1 MGKTKPFTPASHI
14 IRDVRKDDIG
24 PAQCEALPPI
34 ESVIRSVNDYRKN
47 GRPKDP
53 TTKDF
58 DLKVEAISDDFLLED
73 IIMNGERH
81 VIFSTKQQL
90 KLLEHAKTW
99 FVDGTFKFVKALF
112 KQLFSIHAMVRSNE
126 DVLQVPLACILMS
139 RRQACDYQLI
149 LEAIVASF
157 AAPPRLKR
165 VILDF
170 EAAIWVAME
179 TVFPNAELRGC
190 SFHFTQAIYRK
201 VQNLGLQS
209 AYQGEQSVCRFVK
222 KLIALCYIPSA
233 HIRPLFSSLARETDD
248 NQSLQ
253 ELVHYIRSTW
263 IEASVFK
270 PENWSVNGLPFRTN
284 NDVEGW
290 HNRINKKTKPNT
302 PFYLLIQV
310 LNEEARQIR
319 TNVELLSQKKLKRRL
334 RAKYVKLNKR
344 IFKLWD
350 NYEKGKK
357 SAKNLLRACSHLVA
371 GYE

>member
-1 MGKTKPFTPASHI
+1 M
-14 IRDVRKDDIG
+14 
-24 PAQCEALPPI
+24 
-34 ESVIRSVNDYRKN
+34 
-47 GRPKDP
+47 
-53 TTKDF
+53 
-58 DLKVEAISDDFLLED
+58 
-73 IIMNGERH
+73 
-81 VIFSTKQQL
+81 
-90 KLLEHAKTW
+90 
-99 FVDGTFKFVKALF
+99 
-112 KQLFSIHAMVRSNE
+112 
-126 DVLQVPLACILMS
+126 
-139 RRQACDYQLI
+139 
-149 LEAIVASF
+149 
-157 AAPPRLKR
+157 
-165 VILDF
+165 
-170 EAAIWVAME
+170 
-179 TVFPNAELRGC
+179 
-190 SFHFTQAIYRK
+190 
-201 VQNLGLQS
+201 
-209 AYQGEQSVCRFVK
+209 
-222 KLIALCYIPSA
+222 ALCYIPSA

-248 NQSLQ
+248 NQSSQ

-270 PENWSVNGLPFRTN
+270 PENWSVYSLPFRTN

-290 HNRINKKTKPNT
+290 HNRINKRTKPNT

>member
-14 IRDVRKDDIG
+14 IRDVMKDDIG

-58 DLKVEAISDDFLLED
+58 DLKVEAIPDNFLLED

-99 FVDGTFKFVKALF
+99 FVHGTFKFVKAPF

-126 DVLQVPLACILMS
+126 DVLQVPLAFILMS

-157 AAPPRLKR
+157 AAPPSLKR

-170 EAAIWVAME
+170 EAAIWVAMK

-190 SFHFTQAIYRK
+190 SFHFTQA
-201 VQNLGLQS
+201 
-209 AYQGEQSVCRFVK
+209 
-222 KLIALCYIPSA
+222 
-233 HIRPLFSSLARETDD
+233 T
-248 NQSLQ
+248 
-253 ELVHYIRSTW
+253 
-263 IEASVFK
+263 
-270 PENWSVNGLPFRTN
+270 
-284 NDVEGW
+284 
-290 HNRINKKTKPNT
+290 
-302 PFYLLIQV
+302 
-310 LNEEARQIR
+310 
-319 TNVELLSQKKLKRRL
+319 
-334 RAKYVKLNKR
+334 
-344 IFKLWD
+344 
-350 NYEKGKK
+350 
-357 SAKNLLRACSHLVA
+357 
-371 GYE
+371 